1 MRGWAVHRPSPLQV
15 GDTIGI
21 AAPSG
26 PVDRWKLQRGLVALR
41 RMGFRILEGPHLYDR
56 WGFLAGRDKDRAAAL
71 QELFLR
77 QEVKGIFCA
86 RGGYGAGR
94 LLPYLDLDLIRRH
107 PKVFLGSSDVTI
119 LHLALNQHAGLV
131 TFHGPM
137 VEPDFSRRNIPL
149 TLRSL
154 EALVIHG
161 TTFERTI
168 PGRFLWGRGRIE
180 GRLTGGNLTLVTFS
194 LGTPVEI
201 ETKGRVL
208 FLEEVNEE
216 PYRVDRMLTQLALG
230 GKLDG
235 VEGIVFGEMINC
247 ESRNRRPSF
256 SLREVLTH
264 FARDVRIPC
273 FATFPS
279 GHGRENVVLPM
290 GGWISLGAKGKGRA
304 RFRLWY

>member
-1 MRGWAVHRPSPLQV
+1 
-15 GDTIGI
+15 
-21 AAPSG
+21 
-26 PVDRWKLQRGLVALR
+26 
-41 RMGFRILEGPHLYDR
+41 
-56 WGFLAGRDKDRAAAL
+56 
-71 QELFLR
+71 
-77 QEVKGIFCA
+77 
-86 RGGYGAGR
+86 
-94 LLPYLDLDLIRRH
+94 
-107 PKVFLGSSDVTI
+107 
-119 LHLALNQHAGLV
+119 
-131 TFHGPM
+131 M

-154 EALVIHG
+154 DALVVSG

-168 PGRFLWGRGRIE
+168 PGRFLWGGKIE

-201 ETKGRVL
+201 ETKGKVL

-216 PYRVDRMLTQLALG
+216 PYRVDRMLTQLKFA

-235 VEGIVFGEMINC
+235 VKGIVFGEMINC
-247 ESRNRRPSF
+247 KPRQRRSSF

-264 FARDVRIPC
+264 FAREVRIPC

-290 GGWISLGAKGKGRA
+290 GGWISLGAKEKGRA